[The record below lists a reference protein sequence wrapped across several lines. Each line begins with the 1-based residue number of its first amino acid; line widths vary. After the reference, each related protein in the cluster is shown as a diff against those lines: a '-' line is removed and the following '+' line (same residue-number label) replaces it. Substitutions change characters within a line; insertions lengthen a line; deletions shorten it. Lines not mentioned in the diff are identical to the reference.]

1 MISQSTSNFPLPK
14 HFNFDSLA
22 NKKKVTNGPSVISSN
37 NNNNNN
43 NIINN
48 NDFPSRKPNFFTSKL
63 LEEDEERSV
72 SKSKSKSKSNS
83 YGGGMM
89 LRRDSRDSNE
99 PSNSSSSSSSNS
111 SSSDVNSGYSEPF
124 VFSRHKHGHRRS
136 SRGSRSSH
144 GSRNSRD
151 SNKSNNSHSEHS
163 RSFKDKYDVNMGGLK
178 ENPLTEEEYR
188 MKQIDLIM
196 ALRQFKQDGIPV
208 DESVE
213 LTQKTSLAK
222 LQFAYDFAMRYVARK
237 ATFEQM
243 QQGLTLG
250 SQLIEMGNKVLKNKT
265 GYGAELDGWGQSVI
279 MNMPKFNRP
288 LQRLAEKYSKPDSE
302 QSPELQ
308 LAMAVGYSAFTFHF
322 AKKMSIDPQVAMQ
335 FMDYMQQSD
344 QGNNNQIQQLS
355 SSSQGVPL
363 NQMGTNVNN
372 YATDSPM
379 GMRPPIPRNTRTP
392 MNNNDDDDVLSE
404 NTESVSADI

>member
-22 NKKKVTNGPSVISSN
+22 NKKKVTNGPSVISSIPHSSIPQQQYN
-37 NNNNNN
+37 NNN
-43 NIINN
+43 NN
-48 NDFPSRKPNFFTSKL
+48 NDFPSRKPNFLTSKL
-63 LEEDEERSV
+63 LEEDEERS
-72 SKSKSKSKSNS
+72 KSKSKSNS
-83 YGGGMM
+83 NNSYGALSRSSKN
-89 LRRDSRDSNE
+89 LRRDSRESIND
-99 PSNSSSSSSSNS
+99 
-111 SSSDVNSGYSEPF
+111 SSSDSDSSSSEPF
-124 VFSRHKHGHRRS
+124 VFSRHGHGHRRS
-136 SRGSRSSH
+136 SNNSRSSDRSSDRSSRR
-144 GSRNSRD
+144 GSN
-151 SNKSNNSHSEHS
+151 SNKSNDSHSEHS

-196 ALRQFKQDGIPV
+196 ALRQFKEEGIPV

-213 LTQKTSLAK
+213 LSQKTSLPK

-243 QQGLTLG
+243 QHGLTLG
-250 SQLIEMGNKVLKNKT
+250 SQLIEMGNKVLKSKT

-322 AKKMSIDPQVAMQ
+322 AKKMSIDPQIAMQ
-335 FMDYMQQSD
+335 FMDYMQQS
-344 QGNNNQIQQLS
+344 NNGGQQQQQQT
-355 SSSQGVPL
+355 QGVPL

-372 YATDSPM
+372 YATTSPM
-379 GMRPPIPRNTRTP
+379 GMRPPLPRNTRTP
-392 MNNNDDDDVLSE
+392 MNNNEDDDVLSE
-404 NTESVSADI
+404 RTESVSVSI